1 MSGPALAAV
10 AAAAVLCGIAAIVAG
25 ARGSTGPARPPSFGD
40 GVIRRIVGLDLP
52 VAARNRRIGLAV
64 GGLVLLVVGWL
75 YSGIPAVGLVA
86 GGAVIAAPWLFGA
99 GVAEKRSLAR
109 LEAVEVWTRRL
120 ADLVRAGG
128 GLHQAILV
136 SSSEAPA
143 AITTEV
149 NLLAT
154 ELGSS
159 ISTAE
164 ALHRF
169 ADRLADPTS
178 DEVVAALI
186 LNAKERGP
194 KLADVL
200 DRVTEGMADL
210 LTMRREITAGRTDA
224 RLSGNILT
232 GLTLVGLL
240 VLLVNKGYMQP
251 YHTFVGQVVMIVA
264 VIVCAL
270 LLLWM
275 RKLNTPRRIPRILRR
290 PAAGQRSAS

>member
-1 MSGPALAAV
+1 MSGAALAAV
-10 AAAAVLCGIAAIVAG
+10 AAAAVLCGVAAIVLG
-25 ARGSTGPARPPSFGD
+25 ARGSTGPARPPSRGD
-40 GVIRRIVGLDLP
+40 DLLRRIVGLDLP
-52 VAARNRRIGLAV
+52 AAARNRRIGLAIA
-64 GGLVLLVVGWL
+64 GLLVLAVGWL

-232 GLTLVGLL
+232 GLTLIGLL

-251 YHTFVGQVVMIVA
+251 YHTFVGQVVMIAA

-290 PAAGQRSAS
+290 QATRQRGAS

>member
-1 MSGPALAAV
+1 MSAAVLAAI
-10 AAAAVLCGIAAIVAG
+10 AAAALLCGLVAIVVG
-25 ARGSTGPARPPSFGD
+25 AWGTTGPARPPAGGSD
-40 GVIRRIVGLDLP
+40 LVRRLAGLDLGT
-52 VAARNRRIGLAV
+52 AARGRRAGLV
-64 GGLVLLVVGWL
+64 IGGLLLLALGWV
-75 YSGIPAVGLVA
+75 YTGIPAVGIVA
-86 GGAVIAAPWLFGA
+86 GTAVVAAPWLFGA
-99 GVAEKRSLAR
+99 GLAEKRSIAR
-109 LEAVEVWTRRL
+109 IEAVEMWTRRL

-136 SSSEAPA
+136 SSAEAPA
-143 AITTEV
+143 AIATEV
-149 NLLAT
+149 DLLAT
-154 ELGSS
+154 ELSSS
-159 ISTAE
+159 ISTDE

-200 DRVTEGMADL
+200 DRVTESIADL
-210 LTMRREITAGRTDA
+210 LTMRREVTAGRTDA

-232 GLTLVGLL
+232 GLTLVGLI
-240 VLLVNKGYMQP
+240 VLLVNKGYMAP
-251 YHTFVGQVVMIVA
+251 YHTVVGQFVLLAA

-275 RKLNTPRRIPRILRR
+275 RKLNTPVKIPRLLR
-290 PAAGQRSAS
+290 PGNAKQDAS